1 MARARWCAAP
11 EPRVASSS
19 SGGLTAQRAEFGMVL
34 GREAS
39 HPPLPPF
46 AFAPNQKE
54 GARVEGQEGKQQEQ
68 EQGQQRRRCR
78 RARSPR
84 ERRARRPRRTP
95 STKPA
100 SRPSRPRTT
109 HRCVCLR
116 VRVGFACARRFL
128 FLRSVLVERPS
139 AVDGC
144 GNVTVRIATDDGC
157 VGVEQV
163 WRKGSETYSTV
174 LYSSLV
180 QYK

>member
-1 MARARWCAAP
+1 MRAGL
-11 EPRVASSS
+11 
-19 SGGLTAQRAEFGMVL
+19 GGT
-34 GREAS
+34 
-39 HPPLPPF
+39 
-46 AFAPNQKE
+46 
-54 GARVEGQEGKQQEQ
+54 
-68 EQGQQRRRCR
+68 
-78 RARSPR
+78 SP
-84 ERRARRPRRTP
+84 
-95 STKPA
+95 
-100 SRPSRPRTT
+100 T
-109 HRCVCLR
+109 HKATNII
-116 VRVGFACARRFL
+116 ACARRFL